1 MKTADF
7 LGTQP
12 FTNYLQ
18 RRRTPRRMLWLC
30 LYTAICLGGTIG
42 FEIGVRGEEKLAEA
56 GQKPMPESAE
66 AQVELARMFD
76 EMNAFALALD
86 PLTQH
91 LDQPTASGVLA
102 GLEDALGDDV
112 QVERM
117 SWKRTEK
124 TDGKKRK
131 KSKKKGAEILVLEV
145 EAIAK
150 NEESAASLDEVLS
163 AYTGMTAQ
171 IQDHEPVPESW
182 PAVRLVVHLEGPV
195 VSAAAE
201 TKAEPTPE
209 STSETTPE
217 IGTQPEILTEEA
229 KS

>member
-18 RRRTPRRMLWLC
+18 RRRTPSRLLWLC

-66 AQVELARMFD
+66 AQVELARMFE

-86 PLTQH
+86 PLTHH
-91 LDQPTASGVLA
+91 LEQPTASSMLA

-112 QVERM
+112 QVGRM
-117 SWKRTEK
+117 SWKRQEK
-124 TDGKKRK
+124 SDGKKRK
-131 KSKKKGAEILVLEV
+131 RSAKKGEEVIVLEV

-150 NEESAASLDEVLS
+150 NEESAASLDEVLA
-163 AYTGMTAQ
+163 AYTGMTAK
-171 IQDHEPVPESW
+171 IQDHEPVPDSW

-195 VSAAAE
+195 VSATAEPTDETAPE
-201 TKAEPTPE
+201 TKAEA
-209 STSETTPE
+209 ETKTANGPV
-217 IGTQPEILTEEA
+217 TLEEP

>member
-12 FTNYLQ
+12 FSNYLQ
-18 RRRTPRRMLWLC
+18 RRRTPRRLLWLC
-30 LYTAICLGGTIG
+30 LYSAICLGGTIG

-56 GQKPMPESAE
+56 GERPMPESAE
-66 AQVELARMFD
+66 AQVELSRMFD

-91 LDQPTASGVLA
+91 LDQPTASGMLA
-102 GLEDALGDDV
+102 GLEDALGEDV

-117 SWKRTEK
+117 SWKRQEK

-131 KSKKKGAEILVLEV
+131 KSSSKKKAEEVLVLEV

-150 NEESAASLDEVLS
+150 NEESASSLDEVLA

-171 IQDHEPVPESW
+171 IQDHEPVPENW

-195 VSAAAE
+195 VSATATEGEEE
-201 TKAEPTPE
+201 T
-209 STSETTPE
+209 
-217 IGTQPEILTEEA
+217 EA

>member
-18 RRRTPRRMLWLC
+18 RRRTPRRLLWLC
-30 LYTAICLGGTIG
+30 LYSAICLGGTIG
-42 FEIGVRGEEKLAEA
+42 FEVGVRGEEKLAKA

-66 AQVELARMFD
+66 AQVELGRMFD

-102 GLEDALGDDV
+102 GLEDALGEDV

-117 SWKRTEK
+117 SWKRQEK

-131 KSKKKGAEILVLEV
+131 KSSKKRGEEVLVLEV

-150 NEESAASLDEVLS
+150 NEESATSLDGVLA

-171 IQDHEPVPESW
+171 IRDHDPVPESW
-182 PAVRLVVHLEGPV
+182 PAVHLVVHLEGPV
-195 VSAAAE
+195 VAATAE
-201 TKAEPTPE
+201 ENAPA
-209 STSETTPE
+209 
-217 IGTQPEILTEEA
+217 TEEE